1 MNKRLNILRKQL
13 HLSQEV
19 FGTKIGLSK
28 SAISK
33 LEKGNNDFTEQTI
46 KSICREF
53 NVNREWLEKGIG
65 EMFVNLSPKEQLS
78 SWMGD
83 VIMEADDSFKVR
95 LLNILSELDENEW
108 ELLEKLAFKL
118 TKKEES

>member
-1 MNKRLNILRKQL
+1 MNKRLNTLRKEL

-19 FGTKIGLSK
+19 FGTRIGLSK

-46 KSICREF
+46 MSICREF
-53 NVNREWLEKGIG
+53 KVNRDWLEHGTG
-65 EMFVNLSPKEQLS
+65 EMFINLSPTEQLA

-83 VIMEADDSFKVR
+83 VIMEADDSFKIR
-95 LLNILSELDENEW
+95 LLNILSELNESEW
-108 ELLEKLAFKL
+108 ELLEKLALKL